1 VSLRRSAVGIP
12 LLTLFVSFGSVLAF
26 GGMFGTSAAAPEQ
39 PAPATGVVRIVIDP
53 ERLVAG
59 APTQQPFPGLRISM
73 PAVTPVGSGAGD
85 GDAPAADVLICV
97 SKPAAGWQVVNTG
110 WAPATAGTST
120 VPTLCHRVDRTDGRL
135 QPVELWLAK
144 L

>member
-1 VSLRRSAVGIP
+1 MSLRRSTVGIP
-12 LLTLFVSFGSVLAF
+12 LLALFVSFGSVLAF
-26 GGMFGTSAAAPEQ
+26 GGMFGTSAAAPER
-39 PAPATGVVRIVIDP
+39 PATATGVVRIVIDP

-59 APTQQPFPGLRISM
+59 APARQPFPGLRVSM
-73 PAVTPVGSGAGD
+73 PAATPGGSGAAD
-85 GDAPAADVLICV
+85 GNAPAADVLVCV

-120 VPTLCHRVDRTDGRL
+120 VPSLCHRVDRTDGRL
-135 QPVELWLAK
+135 QPVELWLAQ